1 MLPSASAAKNTAL
14 IDKSGDFVMSAV
26 ATAALVKPPI
36 DAALRF
42 VTVPVNTPPDGR
54 IGCTGERKP
63 AGIDDRDRAGAV
75 AAVRRIGEPRTSE
88 AVVERNA
95 ERKAH

>member
-1 MLPSASAAKNTAL
+1 
-14 IDKSGDFVMSAV
+14 MSAV

-36 DAALRF
+36 DAGASVRDRSGEH
-42 VTVPVNTPPDGR
+42 TASGR
-54 IGCTGERKP
+54 IRCTGERKP
-63 AGIDDRDRAGAV
+63 AGIDDRDRAGVV